1 MAAVGMGLVFL
12 GYCGMLQGVFWVTG
26 RNVGFKT
33 LFGATWPPD
42 VPSATGSKSTPSGST
57 PAGSSSGANIYPT
70 PTGTQS
76 STGSDLGI

>member
-1 MAAVGMGLVFL
+1 MSAIGMCLVYL
-12 GYCGMLQGVFWVTG
+12 GYTGGLWGVALIQGKNLG
-26 RNVGFKT
+26 LKT

-57 PAGSSSGANIYPT
+57 PAGSSSGANIFPT